1 MSVRRTVLPS
11 GLRIVTEE
19 VSSVRS
25 AAVGIWVNIGS
36 RDEAPAT
43 AGASHFLEHLLF
55 KGTPRRNALEISSAI
70 ESVGGEMN
78 AFTSK
83 EYTCFYARVIDT
95 DLPMAVDVI
104 SDLITSSIVTA
115 EDVDAERKVVLEE
128 IAMRDDDPSDLVHDL
143 YAETYYG
150 DTALGRPIL
159 GNIDSI
165 NNMSRN
171 TVFNYYKKRYLP
183 QDLVVAV
190 AGNIKH
196 KRVVAM
202 VEEALSRDNFLD
214 VQGTPQI
221 RPNTPIKRGKQGR
234 VGIIY
239 RKSEQAHMFYGME
252 GVARNDDRRFTMGVL
267 SSALGGG
274 MSSRLFQEIR
284 EKRGLAYS
292 VYSYAQ
298 QFAGSG
304 QIGFYAGCN
313 PSKATEVIN
322 IIQEVLADVASNG
335 MSHEE
340 IERAKG
346 AVRGSLVLSQEDS
359 ASRMSRIGKSEI
371 VYGDIMGFDEILK
384 AVARVTPED
393 VRVIASE
400 FLTKTPTLGVVGP
413 YKSESLFEKV
423 LAKGSTR

>member
-11 GLRIVTEE
+11 GLRIVSEE
-19 VSSVRS
+19 VPSVRS
-25 AAVGIWVNIGS
+25 AAIGIWVNVGS
-36 RDEAPAT
+36 RDETPAV

-55 KGTPRRNALEISSAI
+55 KGTTRRTALEISATI
-70 ESVGGEMN
+70 EAVGGEMN

-95 DLPMAVDVI
+95 DLPMAIDVV
-104 SDLITSSIVTA
+104 SDLITSSIVSA
-115 EDVDAERKVVLEE
+115 LDVDAERKVVLEE

-150 DTALGRPIL
+150 DTTLGRPIL
-159 GNIDSI
+159 GTVKSI
-165 NNMSRN
+165 KEMSRSS
-171 TVFNYYKKRYLP
+171 VFNYYKKKYLP

-214 VQGTPQI
+214 VKGAPQL
-221 RPNTPIKRGKQGR
+221 RPNTPVKTKPVHS
-234 VGIIY
+234 VGLLT
-239 RKSEQAHMFYGME
+239 RKTEQAHMFYGME
-252 GVARNDDRRFTMGVL
+252 GVARADDRRFAMGVL
-267 SSALGGG
+267 ASALGGG

-292 VYSYAQ
+292 VYAYAQ

-313 PSKATEVIN
+313 PTKAIEVVE
-322 IIQEVLADVASNG
+322 IIREILADVAENG

-359 ASRMSRIGKSEI
+359 GSRMSRIGKNEI
-371 VYGDIMGFDEILK
+371 VYGQVMGFDDILK
-384 AVARVTPED
+384 AISRVNPTD
-393 VRVIASE
+393 VREIASE
-400 FLTKTPTLGVVGP
+400 YLTKSPTLALVGP
-413 YKSESLFEKV
+413 FKNEAKFEKV
-423 LAKGSTR
+423 LRS

>member
-19 VSSVRS
+19 VPSVRS
-25 AAVGIWVNIGS
+25 AAIGIWVNVGS
-36 RDEAPAT
+36 RDETPAV

-55 KGTPRRNALEISSAI
+55 KGTTRRTALEISATI
-70 ESVGGEMN
+70 EAVGGEMN

-95 DLPMAVDVI
+95 DLPMAIDVV
-104 SDLITSSIVTA
+104 SDLITSSIVSA
-115 EDVDAERKVVLEE
+115 LDVDAERKVVLEE

-150 DTALGRPIL
+150 DTQLGRPIL
-159 GNIDSI
+159 GTIKSI
-165 NNMSRN
+165 SDMTRSS
-171 TVFNYYKKRYLP
+171 VFNYYKKKYLP

-214 VQGTPQI
+214 VRGSPQI
-221 RPNTPIKRGKQGR
+221 RPNTPVKTKPMQS
-234 VGIIY
+234 VGLMT
-239 RKSEQAHMFYGME
+239 RKTEQAHMFYGME
-252 GVARNDDRRFTMGVL
+252 GVARSDERRFAMGVL
-267 SSALGGG
+267 ASALGGG

-292 VYSYAQ
+292 VYAYAQ

-313 PSKATEVIN
+313 PTKAIEVIE
-322 IIQEVLADVASNG
+322 IIREVLADVAENG

-359 ASRMSRIGKSEI
+359 GSRMSRIGKNEI
-371 VYGDIMGFDEILK
+371 VYGQVMGFDEILK
-384 AVARVTPED
+384 AISRVNPTD
-393 VRVIASE
+393 VREIANE
-400 FLTKTPTLGVVGP
+400 FLTKSPTLALVGP
-413 YKSESLFEKV
+413 FKSEAKFEKV
-423 LAKGSTR
+423 LKS

>member
-1 MSVRRTVLPS
+1 MSVKRSVHSS

-19 VSSVRS
+19 VPSVRS
-25 AAVGIWVNIGS
+25 AAVGIWVNVGS

-43 AGASHFLEHLLF
+43 AGASHFLQHLLF
-55 KGTPRRNALEISSAI
+55 KGTPSRTALDISSSI

-95 DLPMAVDVI
+95 DLPMAIDVV

-115 EDVDAERKVVLEE
+115 LDVDAERKVVLEE

-143 YAETYYG
+143 FSDTYYG
-150 DTALGRPIL
+150 DTQIGRPIL
-159 GNIDSI
+159 GTVESI
-165 NNMSRN
+165 KGMSRN
-171 TVFNYYKKRYLP
+171 TVFNYYKKKYLP

-202 VEEALSRDNFLD
+202 VEQALSRDNFLD
-214 VQGTPQI
+214 VMAAPVI
-221 RPNTPIKRGKQGR
+221 RPNIPIKNTKLQS
-234 VGIIY
+234 VGLLY
-239 RKSEQAHMFYGME
+239 KKSEQAHMFYGME
-252 GVARNDDRRFTMGVL
+252 GVARADDRRFAMGVL
-267 SSALGGG
+267 SAALGGG

-292 VYSYAQ
+292 VYAYAQ

-304 QIGFYAGCN
+304 VLGFYAGCN
-313 PSKATEVIN
+313 PTKAIEVVE
-322 IIQEVLADVASNG
+322 IIRSVLSDVADNG
-335 MSHEE
+335 MTHEE

-346 AVRGSLVLSQEDS
+346 AVRGSLVLSQEDTG
-359 ASRMSRIGKSEI
+359 SRMSRIGKNEI
-371 VYGDIMGFDEILK
+371 VYGQVMDFDDILK
-384 AVARVTPED
+384 AISRVSAQDIHE
-393 VRVIASE
+393 IACE
-400 FLTKTPTLGVVGP
+400 FLVKTPTLALVGP
-413 YKSESLFEKV
+413 FKNESKFEKV
-423 LAKGSTR
+423 LQK

>member
-19 VSSVRS
+19 VPSVRS
-25 AAVGIWVNIGS
+25 AAIGIWVNVGS
-36 RDEAPAT
+36 RDETPAV

-55 KGTPRRNALEISSAI
+55 KGTTRRSALEITATV
-70 ESVGGEMN
+70 EAVGGEMN

-95 DLPMAVDVI
+95 DLPMAIDVV
-104 SDLITSSIVTA
+104 SDLITSSIVSA
-115 EDVDAERKVVLEE
+115 LDVDAERKVVLEE

-150 DTALGRPIL
+150 DTQLGRPIL
-159 GNIDSI
+159 GTIKSI
-165 NNMSRN
+165 KEMSRSS
-171 TVFNYYKKRYLP
+171 VFNYYKKRYLP

-202 VEEALSRDNFLD
+202 VEEALSRDNFLN
-214 VQGTPQI
+214 VKGTPQI
-221 RPNTPIKRGKQGR
+221 RPNTPVKTKPVQS
-234 VGIIY
+234 VGLLT
-239 RKSEQAHMFYGME
+239 RKTEQAHMFYGME
-252 GVARNDDRRFTMGVL
+252 GVARADDRRFAMGVL
-267 SSALGGG
+267 ASALGGG

-292 VYSYAQ
+292 VYAYAQ

-313 PSKATEVIN
+313 PVKAIEVVE
-322 IIQEVLADVASNG
+322 IIREILVDVAENG

-359 ASRMSRIGKSEI
+359 GSRMSRIGKNEI
-371 VYGDIMGFDEILK
+371 VYGQVMGFDDILK
-384 AVARVTPED
+384 AISRVNPTD
-393 VRVIASE
+393 VREIASE
-400 FLTKTPTLGVVGP
+400 YLTKSPTLALVGP
-413 YKSESLFEKV
+413 FKNEAKFEKV
-423 LAKGSTR
+423 LRS